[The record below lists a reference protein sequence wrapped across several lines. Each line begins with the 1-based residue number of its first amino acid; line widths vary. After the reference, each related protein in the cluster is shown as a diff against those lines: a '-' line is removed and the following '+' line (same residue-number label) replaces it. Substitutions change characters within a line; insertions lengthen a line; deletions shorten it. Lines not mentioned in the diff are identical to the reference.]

1 MCRGK
6 SLAMEAG
13 GEGAGAGHRFIGREA
28 SDAVGQP
35 LGRPAVTPTRCPVA
49 SALLASRG
57 TGAARLFQETREVSQ
72 RQKWW
77 HRQVFHEFREL
88 LPSLIRAD
96 SCAANS
102 PSDTSFTKWTCNS
115 PEKENHL
122 HREKSTEKEALH
134 HLNLNWKVSSCHPH
148 PSCCHLVSHP

>member
-72 RQKWW
+72 RSGGIGRCFMNLGNFC
-77 HRQVFHEFREL
+77 HPL
-88 LPSLIRAD
+88 LEQIHAPQIHPLTPPLPNGPATPQRRK
-96 SCAANS
+96 
-102 PSDTSFTKWTCNS
+102 TTF
-115 PEKENHL
+115 
-122 HREKSTEKEALH
+122 TEKKAQ
-134 HLNLNWKVSSCHPH
+134 KRRPFIT
-148 PSCCHLVSHP
+148 